1 MSARTAPWQQ
11 SRTRHIYLA
20 HFRVRFHE
28 LDPLG
33 HVNNAVYLN
42 YLEQTAIDHAA
53 AEGYDSATLRELGGV
68 FIARRHEITYLRPA
82 VENDLLRVTTWPAEM
97 SGARAIRAYEITRLV
112 LAPGQSIPSDGIHD
126 VTEPPTRDEVIVS
139 ARTEWAFV
147 DTVSGRPRRIPLEVR
162 DAFLFSSDA

>member
-1 MSARTAPWQQ
+1 MSDRVAPWQQ
-11 SRTRHIYLA
+11 TRARHLYLA

-53 AEGYDSATLRELGGV
+53 AEGYDAATLRERGGV
-68 FIARRHEITYLRPA
+68 FIARRHDITYLRPA
-82 VENDLLRVTTWPAEM
+82 VENDLLCVTTWPADM
-97 SGARAIRAYEITRLV
+97 SGARAIRAYEITRLT
-112 LAPGQSIPSDGIHD
+112 LGANQSIPEDGLRD
-126 VTEPPTRDEVIVS
+126 VTDQPVCGEVIVS

-147 DTVSGRPRRIPLEVR
+147 DPVTGRPRRIPIEVR
-162 DAFLFSSDA
+162 DAFLVSSPE